1 MGHSLITTL
10 SISLVWI
17 IYSAIPP
24 LLLVVYRFMGRGALL
39 SWLCWTCFL
48 VSSACGFLAILLL
61 WNVYPAEVGASSNPY
76 SLSASVSHSCFMGS
90 CVLWSCI
97 PGSSSARA
105 CPRIGPELQL
115 LKASLAAEPCS
126 SCHQDHRWH

>member
-1 MGHSLITTL
+1 MGHQLITTL

-24 LLLVVYRFMGRGALL
+24 LLLVVYRFMGRGTLL

-61 WNVYPAEVGASSNPY
+61 WNVYPAEVGASCNP
-76 SLSASVSHSCFMGS
+76 SLPA
-90 CVLWSCI
+90 
-97 PGSSSARA
+97 
-105 CPRIGPELQL
+105 
-115 LKASLAAEPCS
+115 
-126 SCHQDHRWH
+126 

>member
-61 WNVYPAEVGASSNPY
+61 WNVYPAEVGARSNLYSGAPSVSPFALKAAACCSAASSEAA
-76 SLSASVSHSCFMGS
+76 SQAASVPEPAQAQALF
-90 CVLWSCI
+90 WSC
-97 PGSSSARA
+97 
-105 CPRIGPELQL
+105 
-115 LKASLAAEPCS
+115 
-126 SCHQDHRWH
+126 

>member
-61 WNVYPAEVGASSNPY
+61 WNVYPAEVGASRKPH
-76 SLSASVSHSCFMGS
+76 SLSPLPSVSAACCLVACGG
-90 CVLWSCI
+90 VLPWPPVPAPAQAEALFWSC
-97 PGSSSARA
+97 
-105 CPRIGPELQL
+105 
-115 LKASLAAEPCS
+115 
-126 SCHQDHRWH
+126 

>member
-1 MGHSLITTL
+1 MGHQLITTL

-24 LLLVVYRFMGRGALL
+24 LLLVVYRFMGRGTLL

-61 WNVYPAEVGASSNPY
+61 WNVYPAEVGASGNPY
-76 SLSASVSHSCFMGS
+76 SLPPSVSLICFMGIG
-90 CVLWSCI
+90 VL
-97 PGSSSARA
+97 
-105 CPRIGPELQL
+105 L
-115 LKASLAAEPCS
+115 
-126 SCHQDHRWH
+126 

>member
-61 WNVYPAEVGASSNPY
+61 WNVYPAEVRASSNPY
-76 SLSASVSHSCFMGS
+76 CRSPSPSVSLPAPWAAPCCSAASSGAAS
-90 CVLWSCI
+90 KAAPVLAPAQAQALFQS
-97 PGSSSARA
+97 R
-105 CPRIGPELQL
+105 
-115 LKASLAAEPCS
+115 
-126 SCHQDHRWH
+126 